1 MENEILENGTTPET
15 EIVQE
20 PETVVTEPTAET
32 TETPAATGNKITEA
46 LGKAAD
52 KGKEMIA
59 NPKAVWEKI
68 KAVPKKVWIGIG
80 AGVAAILA
88 LILCLSI
95 FTNTYKTP
103 IRLLEATLNNKK
115 ASAQMTKEAAQY
127 NGLCEKEYKKIAKIM
142 KKSDSYDEAL
152 ESYEESIEYKK
163 ENYGD
168 NFKIK
173 YKITDKEKL
182 DKDELK
188 DIQKAIRSEGKGYY
202 NYYSDLESEDY
213 EDIADS
219 LDISKSQAREL
230 AKQYK
235 SIGKTLKSAKVTKG
249 FRLTVTKIITGSEL
263 DEPIEQED
271 IEICVYKV
279 NGRWV
284 SDRVL

>member
-32 TETPAATGNKITEA
+32 TETPATGNKITEA

-52 KGKEMIA
+52 KGKELVA

-115 ASAQMTKEAAQY
+115 ASAQMNKEAAQY

-142 KKSDSYDEAL
+142 KKSDSYDDAL

-188 DIQKAIRSEGKGYY
+188 DIQKAIRSEGKSYY
-202 NYYSDLESEDY
+202 NYYSDLDSEDY
-213 EDIADS
+213 EDIADN
-219 LDISKSQAREL
+219 LDISKAQAREL

-271 IEICVYKV
+271 IEIYVYKV

-284 SDRVL
+284 SDRVI

>member
-142 KKSDSYDEAL
+142 KKSDSYDDAL

-249 FRLTVTKIITGSEL
+249 FKLTVTKIITGSEL